1 MKYVIWG
8 NGKRGRIAIELIGRN
23 HILAIVDQ
31 NIEFCEKT
39 YLGIPIIH
47 PGKLTEEYRRNPI
60 IITPRGYEEE
70 IENWLCERRIYHF
83 FRFDEEYTALLGFMK
98 QAPKDILLSRLIGNQ
113 VLIYGWKIL
122 TLLVYQWMIEC
133 GKEGIVLLP
142 DTVDDQLK
150 EYIRYDLKIK
160 IESIDEILN
169 KKNNIVIL
177 TEEMNDMLEKK
188 LRNQEGRII
197 QKYYDLTIQNDLYKN
212 LLLRKFHNVHKNE
225 RCFIV
230 ATGPSLTYE
239 DLAKLKQHHEICI
252 SMNGIF
258 KGFHCTDWR
267 PDYYMIADMAGIIE
281 WIDEIMEMDVTYKFV
296 ADTAWVEEKMGM
308 DPAFYKWHLSMKE
321 WDEGEEPDFSSDF
334 SEGTYCGYTITYH
347 GALQLAV
354 YMGFSEIYLLGVD
367 CCQYESQE
375 KQHFMPDYD
384 KYISK
389 GAKLDVD
396 KNITAYRVARK
407 YAESHG
413 IKIYNATRGGTLEV
427 FERVDFDSLF
437 DEI

>member
-1 MKYVIWG
+1 MQFVIWG
-8 NGKRGRIAIELIGRN
+8 NGKLGREAIEIIGEN
-23 HILAIVDQ
+23 NIIAIVDK
-31 NIEFCEKT
+31 NEEFCKKT
-39 YLGIPIIH
+39 YLGIPIIP

-60 IITPRGYEEE
+60 VITPKGYEEE
-70 IENWLCERRIYHF
+70 IENWLCERGIYHF
-83 FRFDEEYTALLGFMK
+83 FRFNEEYTALIGFMK
-98 QAPKDILLSRLIGNQ
+98 QAPKDILLSRIIGNK
-113 VLIYGWKIL
+113 VLIYGGKIL

-133 GKEGIVLLP
+133 GKEVIVILP
-142 DTVDDQLK
+142 DTVDDRLK
-150 EYIRYDLKIK
+150 EYLRYDLKIK
-160 IESIDEILN
+160 IENTNEILN
-169 KKNNIVIL
+169 KANNFVIL
-177 TEEMNDMLEKK
+177 TEEMDDMLEKK
-188 LRNQEGRII
+188 LRNQEGCII

-252 SMNGIF
+252 SMNGIL

-267 PDYYMIADMAGIIE
+267 PDYYIISDIGGIIN
-281 WIDEIMEMDVTYKFV
+281 WIDEIMEMDVKYKFV
-296 ADTAWVEEKMGM
+296 SDRAWVEERIGT
-308 DPAFYKWHLSMKE
+308 DPAFYKWHLIMKK
-321 WDEGEEPDFSSDF
+321 WDGGEPDFSSDF
-334 SEGTYCGYTITYH
+334 SEGAYWGSTITYE
-347 GALQLAV
+347 GALQLAI

-375 KQHFMPDYD
+375 KQHFIPNYD

-389 GAKLDVD
+389 AGKLAVD
-396 KNITAYRVARK
+396 DNITAYRVSRK

-413 IKIYNATRGGTLEV
+413 IKIYNATRGGKLEV